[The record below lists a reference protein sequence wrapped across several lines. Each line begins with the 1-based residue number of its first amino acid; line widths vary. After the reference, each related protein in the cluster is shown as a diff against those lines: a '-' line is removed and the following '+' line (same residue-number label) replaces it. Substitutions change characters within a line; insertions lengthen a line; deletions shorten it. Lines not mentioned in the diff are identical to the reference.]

1 MSCIH
6 DIAQEMS
13 YIHDMKTVAIPLLLI
28 RELGSTLRTE
38 RKRLGLTQAE
48 VATRAGIPRQ
58 KLIQVEQ
65 GRPGVAMAAYAAV
78 MDALALAPA
87 VKPAEVRIADY
98 AQLKRLAWNRPGLD
112 AIAEPDAL
120 ALYERYWD
128 LVDPNHMDAR
138 ERALLQRLVI
148 RHGNGVL
155 HV

>member
-1 MSCIH
+1 
-6 DIAQEMS
+6 MS
-13 YIHDMKTVAIPLLLI
+13 YIHDMTALPAPQILTRQI
-28 RELGSTLRTE
+28 GDALRIE

-48 VATRAGIPRQ
+48 VARRARIPRQ

-78 MDALALAPA
+78 MDALALAPD

-98 AQLKRLAWNRPGLD
+98 TQLKRLAWNRPGTD
-112 AIAEPDAL
+112 AIAERDAL

-128 LVDPNHMDAR
+128 LVDPDRMDAR
-138 ERALLQRLVI
+138 ERALLHRLVT